1 MSVMTLMFSAVVLS
15 PLVLLVV
22 DLVGRKAPDPTAPP
36 AHGARQQ
43 G

>member
-1 MSVMTLMFSAVVLS
+1 MSVMTLMFSAVVVS

-22 DLVGRKAPDPTAPP
+22 DLVGRKTPDPTAPP